1 MIKSMIGAL
10 GVASLLAV
18 PATAAVTVTFENP
31 GVQNSTAGFDFV
43 GIETFEGTSTGS
55 GKTLPTTFGGS
66 EISGTY
72 TNLRV
77 DGANRFGSAG
87 GVGNHAV
94 AKGGSDGYEL
104 TLTTARPEGIT
115 YFGYW
120 LSALDAGNVL
130 EFYSGATKIY
140 TFTPEDVLDRIGS
153 CPKPPAPANPYCGNP
168 TSAFL
173 GQNGGEPYAFV
184 NLFFTG
190 GQTIDRVA
198 FFESP
203 DKGNYESDNHTV
215 GYFNEITGN
224 PVPEPASW
232 ALMIAGFGL
241 TGAAMRRR
249 RVSPLAA

>member
-10 GVASLLAV
+10 GAVSLLAV
-18 PATAAVTVTFENP
+18 PATAAVTVTFENAT
-31 GVQNSTAGFDFV
+31 VQNSTAGFDFV
-43 GIETFEGTSTGS
+43 GVETFEGTSTGS
-55 GKTLPTTFGGS
+55 GKTLITSFGGS

-77 DGANRFGSAG
+77 DNANQYGSAG
-87 GVGNHAV
+87 GVGKHAV
-94 AKGGSDGYEL
+94 AQGGSAGYEL

-140 TFTPEDVLDRIGS
+140 TFTPENVIDRIGS

-168 TSAFL
+168 TTAFL
-173 GQNGGEPYAFV
+173 GQNAGEPYAFV

-190 GQTIDRVA
+190 GQTFDRVK

-203 DKGNYESDNHTV
+203 NKGNYESDNHTV
-215 GYFNEITGN
+215 GYFTDITGN
-224 PVPEPASW
+224 GVPEPASW
-232 ALMIAGFGL
+232 TMLIAGFGF
-241 TGAAMRRR
+241 TGAALRRR
-249 RVSPLAA
+249 RISAFAA